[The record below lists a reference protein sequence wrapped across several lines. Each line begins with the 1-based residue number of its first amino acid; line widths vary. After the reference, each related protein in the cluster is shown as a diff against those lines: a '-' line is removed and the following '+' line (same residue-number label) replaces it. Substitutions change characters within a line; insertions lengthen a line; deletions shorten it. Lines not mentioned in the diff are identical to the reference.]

1 MCNVRS
7 ASNRCHITKTD
18 QWPMVLQEVWAT
30 FRQQSAESV
39 PNFGYFARWL
49 ISFDYNWP
57 VINFLWSADDLGIW
71 WSIHH
76 RSMVYHWATIDW
88 QLADFTGTWST
99 LNLPTDGRASG
110 DNQVT
115 VARLVGWWPLIHRSS
130 PDWTCLAPD
139 MLWCATLI
147 TV

>member
-1 MCNVRS
+1 MS
-7 ASNRCHITKTD
+7 
-18 QWPMVLQEVWAT
+18 EVPQTAVTLPKLTSGRWSCKKLGRLSGNSRLNLCPILAILL
-30 FRQQSAESV
+30 AGWSV
-39 PNFGYFARWL
+39 
-49 ISFDYNWP
+49 FDYNWP